1 MPLLKTSMFKDV
13 PWVLMTALGIVTVL
27 PSEIKDEFIL
37 TTRFG
42 DSVGFTGFVGPF
54 AWLKEFKANKPRR
67 LLESPELG
75 ALHVIKN
82 KNVRKKSFEW
92 ICNVLDC
99 FTEPELFL
107 ISLSQGNQR
116 KICE

>member
-1 MPLLKTSMFKDV
+1 MSPFDKKTELISKSVVPLLKTSMFKDV

-54 AWLKEFKANKPRR
+54 A
-67 LLESPELG
+67 
-75 ALHVIKN
+75 
-82 KNVRKKSFEW
+82 
-92 ICNVLDC
+92 
-99 FTEPELFL
+99 
-107 ISLSQGNQR
+107 
-116 KICE
+116 